1 MKRREVLKLSDRKL
15 DNYVKIQGTKFDRK
29 RKFSEATKRKMKRM
43 YKNGKSVKEIAVKF
57 NTTRTP
63 VLYIVDED
71 FKKMFNATRSGK
83 HTGVDKITAQNRIE
97 YKRQLVS
104 KRKDIIYSEVLI

>member
-1 MKRREVLKLSDRKL
+1 MKRKEVLNLSDRKL
-15 DNYVKIQGTKFDRK
+15 DTCVKIQGTKFDRK

-43 YKNGKSVKEIAVKF
+43 YKNGKSVKEIAIKF
-57 NTTRTP
+57 STTRTP

-71 FKKMFNATRSGK
+71 FKKVFNATRSGK
-83 HTGVDKITAQNRIE
+83 HTGVDKITEKNHID
-97 YKRQLVS
+97 YKTQLES